1 MYTKTNG
8 RSRFTILHSLIIV
21 LLMLAL
27 TVSPAFAAGKNCW
40 GVVTSQRASIFHD
53 IGQHAS
59 SQSEPRLGLGNVAR
73 LFGFDHVGE
82 LGSFLASV
90 DGLDET
96 HCP

>member
-1 MYTKTNG
+1 MYNNHSK
-8 RSRFTILHSLIIV
+8 RKILNSLILV
-21 LLMLAL
+21 LLMLAV
-27 TVSPAFAAGKNCW
+27 TVAPAFAAGQNCW

-53 IGQHAS
+53 VGEHSS

-73 LFGFDHVGE
+73 LFGFDNVGE

-96 HCP
+96 QCP